1 MFLLLDAP
9 PPWHNVTVKDILT
22 ELELGH
28 LVELFE
34 REQVRESEGKKG
46 ELLIMS
52 VNWIKDISC
61 IALIHTHYLSWFLR
75 GLKY

>member
-1 MFLLLDAP
+1 MLLFLDAP

-34 REQVRESEGKKG
+34 REQVREREEGEKREIMGAGFNSYKG
-46 ELLIMS
+46 
-52 VNWIKDISC
+52 C
-61 IALIHTHYLSWFLR
+61 
-75 GLKY
+75 